1 MPKKN
6 HRLDSAFFYCQ
17 KSRFSAFFSLLF
29 MPNLNGGFFS
39 ALIICMALVAC
50 AGAPDAT
57 PGVSGQVADNSGY
70 MDDELFATRCAEIG
84 GYIESEICYAP
95 AGK

>member
-1 MPKKN
+1 
-6 HRLDSAFFYCQ
+6 
-17 KSRFSAFFSLLF
+17 

-57 PGVSGQVADNSGY
+57 PGVSGRVADNSGY
-70 MDDELFATRCAEIG
+70 MDDELFAIRCAEIG

>member
-1 MPKKN
+1 MRKTGIFDNKKM
-6 HRLDSAFFYCQ
+6 L
-17 KSRFSAFFSLLF
+17 
-29 MPNLNGGFFS
+29 NLNGGFFS

-50 AGAPDAT
+50 AGAQDAT

-70 MDDELFATRCAEIG
+70 MDDELFAIRCAEIG

>member
-1 MPKKN
+1 MRKTGIFGNKK
-6 HRLDSAFFYCQ
+6 
-17 KSRFSAFFSLLF
+17 

-50 AGAPDAT
+50 AGAPDAK

-70 MDDELFATRCAEIG
+70 MDDELFAIRCAEIG

>member
-1 MPKKN
+1 MRKTGIFDNKK
-6 HRLDSAFFYCQ
+6 
-17 KSRFSAFFSLLF
+17 

-70 MDDELFATRCAEIG
+70 MDDELFAIRCAEIG

>member
-1 MPKKN
+1 MPKKKPP
-6 HRLDSAFFYCQ
+6 F
-17 KSRFSAFFSLLF
+17 RFGIFLLSKIPGFRIFSLLF

-50 AGAPDAT
+50 AGAPDAK

-70 MDDELFATRCAEIG
+70 MDDELFAIRCAEIG

>member
-1 MPKKN
+1 MRKTGIFDNKK
-6 HRLDSAFFYCQ
+6 
-17 KSRFSAFFSLLF
+17 

-50 AGAPDAT
+50 AGAPDAK

-70 MDDELFATRCAEIG
+70 MDDELFAIRCAEIG

>member
-1 MPKKN
+1 MRKTGIFDNKK
-6 HRLDSAFFYCQ
+6 
-17 KSRFSAFFSLLF
+17 

-70 MDDELFATRCAEIG
+70 MDDELFAIRCAEIG
-84 GYIESEICYAP
+84 GYIEGEFCYAP